1 MGKSIPWRTVAAIAA
16 GVLVVTLSFQ
26 LPKGTESNQEAGA
39 QQVSSASDGA
49 VIAKAR
55 DSVTTPPLEQSS
67 VDIPI
72 PAPGEK
78 PKQLVVVSIDGG
90 CETSG
95 GVMTNLLDVAQTIQ
109 ARITFFITGLCL
121 LPDQQRNA
129 YNPPNRPRG
138 SSDLPFADAS
148 MVERRV
154 EVFDRMYREGH
165 EIATHFLG
173 HFCGPSGV
181 GSWSSSDWDSEFAQ
195 SKKFI
200 DNWAKYNPQA
210 ADAPTLSF
218 DSSVF
223 KGGRTPCLEGDR
235 PQMHRSFADAGF
247 RYEAS
252 DPGSLKWPEKQ
263 AKNDLWLFP
272 LPAIKLAGTEKW
284 VLSMDYNLLVN
295 QNNGEV
301 NGSKETCQRVEKQTY
316 DTMMMALE
324 GVYEGNRAPLVIGSH
339 LNNWLCGAYIKSLH
353 QFMRD
358 AAEKYPDV
366 EFVSFQDLADWLDEM
381 PKSTLSA
388 LQKLEPERY

>member
-1 MGKSIPWRTVAAIAA
+1 MSSSIPWRAVAAIAA

-26 LPKGTESNQEAGA
+26 LPKSSDSAQEADG
-39 QQVSSASDGA
+39 QQISSASDGA

-55 DSVTTPPLEQSS
+55 DSVTDPPVGQPAK
-67 VDIPI
+67 DIPL
-72 PAPGEK
+72 PLPGEK
-78 PKQLVVVSIDGG
+78 PQQLVVISIDGG

-95 GVMTNLLDVAQTIQ
+95 GVATDLLDVAQTIQ

-138 SSDLPFADAS
+138 SSDLPFADAA

-154 EVFDRMYREGH
+154 KVFDRMYREGH

-181 GSWSSSDWDSEFAQ
+181 GTWNSADWDSELTQ
-195 SKKFI
+195 SRKFL

-210 ADAPTLSF
+210 ASAPTLSF

-223 KGGRTPCLEGDR
+223 TGSRTPCLEGDR
-235 PQMHRSFADAGF
+235 SQMHRSFAEAGF

-252 DPGSLKWPEKQ
+252 DPGALQWPRKHEKS
-263 AKNDLWLFP
+263 DLWLFP
-272 LPAIKLAGTEKW
+272 LPAIKLSGTEKW

-295 QNNGEV
+295 QNDGEV
-301 NGSKETCQRVEKQTY
+301 NGSKETCQRVEEQTY

-339 LNNWLCGAYIKSLH
+339 LNDWLCSAYVKSLH
-353 QFMRD
+353 RFLKD

-366 EFVSFQDLADWLDEM
+366 DFVSFQDLADWLDKM
-381 PKSTLSA
+381 PKNVLSE
-388 LQKLEPERY
+388 LQELEAQRY